1 MTQQLLKN
9 QGMIT
14 RVPGDGTY
22 VAQPNLER
30 HAGQLV
36 PFIRGMRRRGYTLGT
51 ENITF
56 DLGGSTHR
64 VWQGSISWKPLWLR
78 YRDGPARVTGGRPWP
93 EIRPRRDR
101 SPCELSVSARM
112 TGGGIS

>member
-14 RVPGDGTY
+14 RVPGDATY

-36 PFIRGMRRRGYTLGT
+36 SFIRGMRHRGYTLGT

-78 YRDGPARVTGGRPWP
+78 YRDGPARVIGGQAPP
-93 EIRPRRDR
+93 EIRPRGARAACDLRVTDR
-101 SPCELSVSARM
+101 TKEGELS
-112 TGGGIS
+112 